1 MMGDPKSVTVE
12 IFGQRYP
19 IRSGLDPEYVRRLAT
34 YVDGKIR
41 AASDSAPS
49 GDPVRLAVL
58 AALNIADELFR
69 HLESSRTVD
78 GRVAE
83 RAEEIERLLDRVL
96 IAD

>member
-1 MMGDPKSVTVE
+1 MSDSKSVSVE

-19 IRSGLDPEYVRRLAT
+19 IRSALDVDYIKRLAT

-49 GDPVRLAVL
+49 GDPVRLATL

-69 HLESSRTVD
+69 HLETSGAGAGSV
-78 GRVAE
+78 GERV
-83 RAEEIERLLDRVL
+83 EELERLLDRVL